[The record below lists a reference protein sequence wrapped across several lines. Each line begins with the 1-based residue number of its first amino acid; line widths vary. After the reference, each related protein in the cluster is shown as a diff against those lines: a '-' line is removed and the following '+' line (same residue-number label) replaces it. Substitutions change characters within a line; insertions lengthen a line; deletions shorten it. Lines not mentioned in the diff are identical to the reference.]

1 MNRNLLAAIVPVA
14 LLIGTA
20 TQAVAQGQPPERSI
34 THVAGDLYRAQNNNA
49 FTVFLVTPEGIIM
62 TDPIAPDF
70 SAWLKSELDDR
81 FGVPVR
87 YVLYSHH
94 HWDHASGG
102 EVFAE
107 TAEFVGHENMRP
119 ALALPAGDPPL
130 PANVRESDRNG
141 DGLIQRS
148 ESEGNLRA
156 RFDLFDMNADG
167 ALSGAEVIRGPVNRV
182 HAPTV
187 SYSDRFEVTLAGQRA
202 VMVPTGTAH
211 SNDMS
216 VILFPAEGV
225 LFGADVFQVRRLPI
239 GVDPTLG
246 GWIDAYRIIDALD
259 FDIAV
264 PGHGSMGTKADMTA
278 FLQYLNDLAEG
289 VAAGIAE
296 GKSLEEIQGTLR
308 LDSYSDWLRYDTM
321 LQRHIGQV
329 YAILKG
335 AS

>member
-1 MNRNLLAAIVPVA
+1 MNRNLLAAVVQVA

-20 TQAVAQGQPPERSI
+20 TEAVAQGQPPERSI
-34 THVAGDLYRAQNNNA
+34 TRVAGDLYRAQNNNA
-49 FTVFLVTPEGIIM
+49 FNVFLVTPEGIIM

-70 SAWLKSELDDR
+70 SAWLKSELDER

-107 TAEFVGHENMRP
+107 TAEFVGHENMRA
-119 ALALPAGDPPL
+119 ALTLPAGDPPL
-130 PANVRESDRNG
+130 PANVREIDRDGN
-141 DGLIQRS
+141 GLIERS
-148 ESEGNLRA
+148 ESEGTLRA
-156 RFDLFDMNADG
+156 QFDLIDMNADE
-167 ALSGAEVIRGPVNRV
+167 ALSGAEVIRGPLNRV

-187 SYSDRFEVTLAGQRA
+187 SYSDRFEVTLAGRRA
-202 VMVPTGTAH
+202 VMVHTGMAH

-216 VILFPAEGV
+216 VILFPDERV
-225 LFGADVFQVRRLPI
+225 LFGSDVFQVRRLPI
-239 GVDPTLG
+239 GVNPTLG
-246 GWIDAYRIIDALD
+246 GWIDAYRIIDTLD
-259 FDIAV
+259 FEIAV
-264 PGHGSMGTKADMTA
+264 PGHGNMGTKTDITA
-278 FLQYLNDLAEG
+278 FLQYLNDLAGG

-296 GKSLEEIQGTLR
+296 GKSLEEIQGTLT

-321 LQRHIGQV
+321 LPRHIGQV